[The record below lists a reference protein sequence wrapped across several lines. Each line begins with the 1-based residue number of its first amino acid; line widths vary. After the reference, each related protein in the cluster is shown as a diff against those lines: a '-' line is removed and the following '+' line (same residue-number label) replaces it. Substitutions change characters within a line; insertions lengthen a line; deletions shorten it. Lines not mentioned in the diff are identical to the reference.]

1 MVTSKLREQLISAGA
16 IRFGDFTLASGRK
29 STVYI
34 DIKKA
39 ITSPEILQT
48 IASEVKQLDISFD
61 AVAGVAVGG
70 VPLAVAVSLAFNRP
84 SVIIR
89 KEQKGHGITSLT
101 IGDVKDKK
109 ILLIED
115 VTTSGGSAEFG
126 IRIIREEGGIID
138 TVISVAD
145 RDEGAETLLSGLG
158 IRLIPLVTMG
168 DLVKNPAR

>member
-1 MVTSKLREQLISAGA
+1 MVTSPLREQLIFSGA

-39 ITSPEILQT
+39 ITSPKILQT
-48 IASEVKQLDISFD
+48 IASEVKKLDISFD

-70 VPLAVAVSLAFNRP
+70 VPLAVAVSLAFNIP

-89 KEQKGHGITSLT
+89 KEQKGHGIASLT

-115 VTTSGGSAEFG
+115 VTTSGGSAEYG
-126 IRIIREEGGIID
+126 ITIIRDEGGIID

-168 DLVKNPAR
+168 ELVK